1 MIYFKEEQM
10 NEERPLPQIRAELDV
25 LENSGSTW
33 LSNALLYGRLEEND
47 DWTIAGSP
55 ESSAHP
61 QSFSPNFP
69 APPGQR
75 HMLAPVSPGGM
86 SPPPFNIDQTYYGVP
101 GYANDSRAQYY
112 SDMDRPGTMSPPPS
126 FLASQQQQATHEL
139 WFTAPAQLKTPQ
151 AQRLHHVA
159 VRNFIALLHG
169 KPIVG
174 ADLYEMLTTLQP
186 EIQVMYDLDCNEH
199 SRLTSREKSVE
210 MITTYLTQHKL
221 DDIRN
226 SIKQVISLLAWAE
239 QDNVR
244 WRQGYL
250 ESFVHLAGIL
260 NPQIEE
266 LPDFKRLS
274 IATRRNL
281 VIAAKTLKLRVM
293 EAEEKLNAFD
303 FDDIWPDLTKAT
315 GT

>member
-1 MIYFKEEQM
+1 
-10 NEERPLPQIRAELDV
+10 
-25 LENSGSTW
+25 
-33 LSNALLYGRLEEND
+33 
-47 DWTIAGSP
+47 
-55 ESSAHP
+55 
-61 QSFSPNFP
+61 
-69 APPGQR
+69 
-75 HMLAPVSPGGM
+75 
-86 SPPPFNIDQTYYGVP
+86 
-101 GYANDSRAQYY
+101 
-112 SDMDRPGTMSPPPS
+112 
-126 FLASQQQQATHEL
+126 
-139 WFTAPAQLKTPQ
+139 
-151 AQRLHHVA
+151 
-159 VRNFIALLHG
+159 
-169 KPIVG
+169 
-174 ADLYEMLTTLQP
+174 
-186 EIQVMYDLDCNEH
+186 
-199 SRLTSREKSVE
+199 
-210 MITTYLTQHKL
+210 
-221 DDIRN
+221 
-226 SIKQVISLLAWAE
+226 VISLLAWAE